1 MHFVAPASGFAFN
14 QGLSAVVWRG
24 LNVALTALFTLLLAA
39 CGGGNSTESSI
50 IGTVEVSLEQPSG
63 ANTVDVVV
71 DEGPA
76 GSFSLAA
83 ANLPYVTVTLCEP
96 GSSTRCTTID
106 HVFLDTGSIGLRV
119 LKSAVA
125 GLALPR
131 AQQAGAALAECY
143 PFVVGAVWGPVARA
157 DLQMNG
163 ERAASLPIQLIDD
176 GQPMENA
183 APADCQRAAEGSL
196 MQSLGALQ
204 AKGILGIG
212 LLQHDCGQLC
222 QSGAYDPMASLAYY
236 ACAPGAACVPTAA
249 ALASQVQQP
258 ITYFVSNN
266 NGSIVMLPA
275 LPEAGALKARGRLI
289 FGIGT
294 QANNQL
300 GINTQVLA
308 VDADPSSPSYLYLS
322 TELGGRRFASS
333 YIDSGSNGLFFDD
346 ASITSCAGGGGAAAW
361 YCPGSV
367 QRRTAQ
373 VSGISAAGVGRAG
386 TAAVNFSIAN
396 ANALF
401 STTNTAFASLGGS
414 AGSSNPGAFV
424 WGLPFFYGRAVY
436 TSIWGQALSTNGPW
450 YGF

>member
-1 MHFVAPASGFAFN
+1 MALGPCLAP
-14 QGLSAVVWRG
+14 LLV
-24 LNVALTALFTLLLAA
+24 LLALFLAA
-39 CGGGNSTESSI
+39 CGGGNSTESTL
-50 IGTVEVSLEQPSG
+50 IGAVEVSLLQPTG
-63 ANTVDVVV
+63 PNTVEVVV
-71 DEGPA
+71 DQGPS

-83 ANLPYVTVTLCEP
+83 ANLPYVSVTLCEP
-96 GSSTRCTTID
+96 GSTTRCTTID

-125 GLALPR
+125 SLALPR
-131 AQQAGAALAECY
+131 VSTSGAPLSECY

-163 ERAASLPIQLIDD
+163 ERALDLPIQLIDD
-176 GQPMENA
+176 GAPMENA
-183 APADCQRAAEGSL
+183 APADCVRAAEGSL
-196 MQSLGALQ
+196 MQSVSALQ

-212 LLQHDCGQLC
+212 LLKHDCGQLC
-222 QSGAYDPMASLAYY
+222 STGAYDALASLAYY
-236 ACAPGAACVPTAA
+236 TCTPGAVCAPTAVA
-249 ALASQVQQP
+249 SASQVQQP

-266 NGSIVMLPA
+266 NGSIVLLPT
-275 LPEAGALKARGRLI
+275 LPEAGALKATGRLV

-300 GINTQVLA
+300 TATTQVLA
-308 VDADPSSPSYLYLS
+308 VDANPASPSYLYLN
-322 TELGGRRFASS
+322 TDYGGRRMASS

-346 ASITSCAGGGGAAAW
+346 ASLPSCSGNGGAAAW
-361 YCPGSV
+361 YCPASV

-373 VSGISAAGVGRAG
+373 VSGYGAVAGVASG
-386 TAAVNFSIAN
+386 TLGTVSVDFSIAN

-414 AGSSNPGAFV
+414 AGSANTGAFV

-436 TSIWGQALSTNGPW
+436 TSIWGQALSANGPW